1 MKKGTIA
8 ILEVVGVPA
17 ESEILS
23 LASGQ
28 VAALPSA
35 QGRTIHCLV
44 GSLWVTREG
53 DAIDHVIEAGRTWT
67 VEGRGRVVL
76 SALGDARCRVA

>member
-8 ILEVVGVPA
+8 ILEVVGIPA
-17 ESEILS
+17 ESKILA

-28 VAALPSA
+28 VAVLPKA
-35 QGRTIHCLV
+35 QGRSIHCLV

-53 DAIDHVIEAGRTWT
+53 DAIDHVIEAGKIWR
-67 VEGRGRVVL
+67 VEGRGKIVL
-76 SALGDARCRVA
+76 SALGDSSCRVA